1 MTGENMAGPVRQAE
15 ISRETAE
22 TKIAL
27 SLRVDGGGQAKID
40 SGCGFLNHM
49 LELFTR
55 HGRFDLELRCR
66 GDAEVDYHHS
76 VEDIGIC
83 LGKALKEALGDKCG
97 IARFADRVVP
107 MDECAAL
114 VALDISG
121 RPFLNFEKKM
131 SGKIGEFDAEL
142 VEEFMRAFAFNAGVN
157 LYIDLLKGGNMHHEA
172 EAIFK
177 ALAKCVQ
184 DAVKIVSDRVPS
196 SKGVL

>member
-1 MTGENMAGPVRQAE
+1 MRTAE
-15 ISRETAE
+15 ISRDTRE
-22 TKIAL
+22 TKIYVKL
-27 SLRVDGGGQAKID
+27 DLDGKGRVSVDTGV
-40 SGCGFLNHM
+40 GFFNHM
-49 LELFTR
+49 LELFGV
-55 HGRFDLELRCR
+55 HSGLDLTVRCE
-66 GDAEVDYHHS
+66 GDTDVDFHHS
-76 VEDIGIC
+76 VEDVGIC
-83 LGKALKEALGDKCG
+83 LGKAFKEALGDKTG
-97 IARFADRVVP
+97 IARFADRVIP

-131 SGKIGEFDAEL
+131 TGKIGEFDAEL

-172 EAIFK
+172 EAVFK

>member
-1 MTGENMAGPVRQAE
+1 MRTAE
-15 ISRETAE
+15 IARETRE
-22 TKIAL
+22 TKIKL
-27 SLRVDGGGQAKID
+27 SLNLDGNGTNSVHTGV
-40 SGCGFLNHM
+40 GFFDHM
-49 LELFTR
+49 LELLSV
-55 HGRFDLELRCR
+55 HSGMDLSVECR
-66 GDAEVDYHHS
+66 GDTQVDFHHS
-76 VEDIGIC
+76 VEDVGIC
-83 LGKALKEALGDKCG
+83 LGQAFKQALGDKKG

-121 RPFLNFEKKM
+121 RPYLNFEDRL

-157 LYIDLLKGGNMHHEA
+157 LYIKLLKGGNMHHEA

-177 ALAKCVQ
+177 ALAKCLQ
-184 DAVKIVSDRVPS
+184 DAVKIVSDKVPS

>member
-1 MTGENMAGPVRQAE
+1 MRTAE
-15 ISRETAE
+15 ISRDTRE
-22 TKIAL
+22 TKIYL
-27 SLRVDGGGQAKID
+27 KID
-40 SGCGFLNHM
+40 LDGKGRVSADTGVGFFNHM
-49 LELFTR
+49 LELFGV
-55 HGRFDLELRCR
+55 HAGIDLTVRCE
-66 GDAEVDYHHS
+66 GDTDVDFHHS

-172 EAIFK
+172 EAVFK

-184 DAVKIVSDRVPS
+184 DAVKIVSDSIPS

>member
-1 MTGENMAGPVRQAE
+1 MRKAE
-15 ISRETAE
+15 IARKTRETDVSV
-22 TKIAL
+22 
-27 SLRVDGGGQAKID
+27 SLDLGGGAVSAD
-40 SGCGFLNHM
+40 TGVGFLDHM
-49 LELFTR
+49 LELFGVHAGFGLCVT
-55 HGRFDLELRCR
+55 CK
-66 GDAEVDYHHS
+66 GDTYVDFHHS
-76 VEDIGIC
+76 VEDVGIC
-83 LGKALKEALGDKCG
+83 LGQAFKQALGDKKG

-121 RPFLNFEKKM
+121 RPFLNFEEKL

-157 LYIDLLKGGNMHHEA
+157 LYIKLLKGGNLHHEA

-177 ALAKCVQ
+177 AFAKCAQ
-184 DAVKIVSDRVPS
+184 DAVRIVSDAVPS

>member
-1 MTGENMAGPVRQAE
+1 MRTAE
-15 ISRETAE
+15 ISRDTRE
-22 TKIAL
+22 TKIYL
-27 SLRVDGGGQAKID
+27 KID
-40 SGCGFLNHM
+40 LDGKGRVSVDTGVGFFNHM
-49 LELFTR
+49 LELFGV
-55 HGRFDLELRCR
+55 HSGVDLTVRCE
-66 GDAEVDYHHS
+66 GDTDVDFHHS
-76 VEDIGIC
+76 VEDVGIC
-83 LGKALKEALGDKCG
+83 LGKAFKEALGDKKG

-172 EAIFK
+172 EAVFK
-177 ALAKCVQ
+177 ALAKCLQ

>member
-1 MTGENMAGPVRQAE
+1 MRTAE
-15 ISRETAE
+15 ISRDTRETRIYV
-22 TKIAL
+22 KL
-27 SLRVDGGGQAKID
+27 VLDGKGHVSVDTGV
-40 SGCGFLNHM
+40 GFSNHM
-49 LELFTR
+49 LELLGVHSALDVTV
-55 HGRFDLELRCR
+55 RCE
-66 GDAEVDYHHS
+66 GDTDVDFHHS
-76 VEDIGIC
+76 VEDVGIC
-83 LGKALKEALGDKCG
+83 LGKAFKEALGDKKG
-97 IARFADRVVP
+97 IARFADRVIP

-131 SGKIGEFDAEL
+131 TGKIGEFDAEL

-172 EAIFK
+172 EAVFK

>member
-1 MTGENMAGPVRQAE
+1 MRTAE
-15 ISRETAE
+15 ISRDTRE
-22 TKIAL
+22 TKIYL
-27 SLRVDGGGQAKID
+27 KID
-40 SGCGFLNHM
+40 LDGKGRVSADTGVGFLNHM
-49 LELFTR
+49 LELFGVHAR
-55 HGRFDLELRCR
+55 IDLTVRCE
-66 GDAEVDYHHS
+66 GDTDVDFHHS

-172 EAIFK
+172 EAVFK

-184 DAVKIVSDRVPS
+184 DAVKIVSDSIPS

>member
-1 MTGENMAGPVRQAE
+1 MRTAE
-15 ISRETAE
+15 ISRDTRETRIYV
-22 TKIAL
+22 KL
-27 SLRVDGGGQAKID
+27 DLDGKGHVSVDTGV
-40 SGCGFLNHM
+40 GFFNHM
-49 LELFTR
+49 LELFGV
-55 HGRFDLELRCR
+55 HSGLDLTVRCE
-66 GDAEVDYHHS
+66 GDTDVDFHHS
-76 VEDIGIC
+76 VEDVGIC
-83 LGKALKEALGDKCG
+83 LGKAFKEALGDKKG
-97 IARFADRVVP
+97 IARFAARVTP
-107 MDECAAL
+107 MDECAAP

-131 SGKIGEFDAEL
+131 TGKIGEFDAEL

-172 EAIFK
+172 EAVFK

>member
-1 MTGENMAGPVRQAE
+1 MRTAE
-15 ISRETAE
+15 ISRDTRE
-22 TKIAL
+22 TKIYL
-27 SLRVDGGGQAKID
+27 KLDLDGKGRPSVATGV
-40 SGCGFLNHM
+40 GFLDHM
-49 LELFTR
+49 LELFSV
-55 HGRFDLELRCR
+55 HSGIDLTVRCE
-66 GDAEVDYHHS
+66 GDTQVDFHHS
-76 VEDIGIC
+76 VEDVGIC
-83 LGKALKEALGDKCG
+83 LGMALKEALGDKKG

-177 ALAKCVQ
+177 AFAKCVQ
-184 DAVKIVSDRVPS
+184 DAVKIVSDKVPS

>member
-1 MTGENMAGPVRQAE
+1 MRTAE
-15 ISRETAE
+15 ISRDTRE
-22 TKIAL
+22 TKIYL
-27 SLRVDGGGQAKID
+27 KID
-40 SGCGFLNHM
+40 LDGKGRVSADTGVGILNHM
-49 LELFTR
+49 LELFGV
-55 HGRFDLELRCR
+55 HAGIDLTVRCE
-66 GDAEVDYHHS
+66 GDTDVDFHHS

-172 EAIFK
+172 EAVFK

-184 DAVKIVSDRVPS
+184 DAVKIVSDSIPS

>member
-1 MTGENMAGPVRQAE
+1 MRTAE
-15 ISRETAE
+15 ISRDTRE
-22 TKIAL
+22 TKIYL
-27 SLRVDGGGQAKID
+27 KLDLDGKGRPSVATGV
-40 SGCGFLNHM
+40 GFFDHM
-49 LELFTR
+49 LELFSV
-55 HGRFDLELRCR
+55 HSGIDLTVRCE
-66 GDAEVDYHHS
+66 GDTQVDFHHS
-76 VEDIGIC
+76 VEDVGIC
-83 LGKALKEALGDKCG
+83 LGTALKEALGDKTG

-142 VEEFMRAFAFNAGVN
+142 VEEFLRAFAFNAGVN
-157 LYIDLLKGGNMHHEA
+157 LYVDLLKGGNMHHEA

-184 DAVKIVSDRVPS
+184 DGVKIVSDRIPS